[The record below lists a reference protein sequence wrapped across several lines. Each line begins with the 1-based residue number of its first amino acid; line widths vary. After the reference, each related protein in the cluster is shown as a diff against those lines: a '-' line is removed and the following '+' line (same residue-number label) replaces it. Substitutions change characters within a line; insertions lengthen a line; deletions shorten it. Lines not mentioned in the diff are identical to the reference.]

1 MNTITQIRESFW
13 HSEFSEPFQSEYRKT
28 YRQNQ
33 YRTDI
38 RCAFVDYVD
47 ALSRDGQITEK
58 LANRVT
64 L

>member
-1 MNTITQIRESFW
+1 MKTITEVRNAFW
-13 HSEFSEPFQSEYRKT
+13 DVHTEFKSDFRKT

-33 YRTDI
+33 YKTDI

-47 ALSRDGQITEK
+47 SLQKNGDISEK
-58 LANRVT
+58 LARRVT

>member
-1 MNTITQIRESFW
+1 MKTITAIRNAFW
-13 HSEFSEPFQSEYRKT
+13 DVHTEFKSEFRKT
-28 YRQNQ
+28 YRQSQ

-47 ALSRDGQITEK
+47 NLRRNEDISEK
-58 LANRVT
+58 LANRAT

>member
-1 MNTITQIRESFW
+1 MKTITAIRNAFW
-13 HSEFSEPFQSEYRKT
+13 DVHTEFKSDFRKT
-28 YRQNQ
+28 YRQDQ
-33 YRTDI
+33 YKTDI

-47 ALSRDGQITEK
+47 CLRKNGDISEK

>member
-1 MNTITQIRESFW
+1 MKTVTEIRDSFW
-13 HSEFSEPFQSEYRKT
+13 SAHPQFKSEYRKT
-28 YRQNQ
+28 WKQNQ

-38 RCAFVDYVD
+38 RCVFVDYVD
-47 ALSRDGQITEK
+47 SLQKDGTISEK

>member
-1 MNTITQIRESFW
+1 MKTITAIRNAFW
-13 HSEFSEPFQSEYRKT
+13 DVHTEFKSEFRKT
-28 YRQNQ
+28 YRQDQ

-47 ALSRDGQITEK
+47 HLQKNGDISEK